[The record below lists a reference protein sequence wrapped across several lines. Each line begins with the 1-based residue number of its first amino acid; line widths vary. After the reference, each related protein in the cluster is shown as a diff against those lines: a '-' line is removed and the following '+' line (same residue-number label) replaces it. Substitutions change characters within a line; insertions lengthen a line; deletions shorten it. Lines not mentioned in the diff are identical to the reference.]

1 MQNNSELIQEHY
13 TYIVNKCNTLSNT
26 HSEIYQHLPTLYKYA
41 RDCNSVI
48 ELGVRG
54 CISSW
59 VFLRGLLDN
68 NRSADKRRI
77 LLNDIEECN
86 IAEFL
91 AITQPLPIQVD
102 YKWINDLEL
111 EVDGNYD
118 LTFID
123 TWHVYGQLKR
133 ELEKFSGIT
142 NKYIIMHDTT
152 VDEFYGETIR
162 LSMNAQQQHEITGF
176 PLEEINCGLGPAIHE
191 FLTNHPEWK
200 LRDQFT
206 NNNGLTVL
214 QRVAD

>member
-1 MQNNSELIQEHY
+1 MQNTDIIQSNCN
-13 TYIVNKCNTLSNT
+13 YIINKCTMLSNT
-26 HSEIYQHLPTLYKYA
+26 PSDIYQHLPTLYKYA
-41 RDCNSVI
+41 KECNSVI

-59 VFLRGLLDN
+59 SFVCGLLSN
-68 NRSADKRRI
+68 NNSNANRRI
-77 LLNDIEECN
+77 LLNDIEECDIKELLQVTN
-86 IAEFL
+86 N
-91 AITQPLPIQVD
+91 LPIKVE

-133 ELEKFSGIT
+133 ELEKFCNIT

-162 LSMNAQQQHEITGF
+162 SNMNAQQQHEMSGF

-191 FLTNHPEWK
+191 FLINHPEWK
-200 LRDQFT
+200 LRERFT
-206 NNNGLTVL
+206 NNNGLTIL
-214 QRVAD
+214 QRIAD